1 MMQVCNKWEV
11 GLSSFMKIF
20 TCSLIFIQLFCF
32 SKEWLFICIQM
43 VHDEQKKKDLDGV
56 FFLMKTFIKFHEIVR

>member
-43 VHDEQKKKDLDGV
+43 VHDEQKKRFGWGV
-56 FFLMKTFIKFHEIVR
+56 FSYEDFY

>member
-1 MMQVCNKWEV
+1 MMKVCNEWEV

-43 VHDEQKKKDLDGV
+43 VHNEQKDLDGV
-56 FFLMKTFIKFHEIVR
+56 FFSYEDFY

>member
-43 VHDEQKKKDLDGV
+43 VHDEQKKKRFGWGV
-56 FFLMKTFIKFHEIVR
+56 FSYEDFY